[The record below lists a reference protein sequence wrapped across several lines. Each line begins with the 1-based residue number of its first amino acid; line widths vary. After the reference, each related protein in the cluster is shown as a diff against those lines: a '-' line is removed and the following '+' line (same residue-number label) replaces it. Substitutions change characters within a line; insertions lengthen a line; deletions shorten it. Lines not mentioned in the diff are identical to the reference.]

1 MKREKG
7 CLVALTGNPNVG
19 KSTVFNALTGMRQ
32 HTGNWPGKTVARAE
46 GSFTKNGRTIRLV
59 DLPGTYSLSAHS
71 PEEEITVDFIQKEHP
86 DAVIVICDSS
96 SPERGISLL
105 LQILEITSRVVLCAN
120 LSDEAK
126 KRGVILQKE
135 TLSFLLGVPVV
146 VTDARSKKGLD
157 QLIEAVFLAAQ
168 SPPQSV
174 LHPSYPPQVR
184 AALDALTPLLAETC
198 GKAAR
203 HYAIRS
209 LCSPQ
214 EAACSALP
222 SQAQKILSRLQ
233 KAPDFAVLSEQTAA
247 APVHTAERV
256 SKLAVIHRTAGPN
269 RKDALLDR
277 IFTGKV
283 SGILC
288 MLLLLFLIL
297 WITIS
302 GANAVSDLLSN
313 FLFSLESPLA
323 NMLAA
328 AGLPQ
333 SVCSLLTQ
341 GVYRVLAWVVSVML
355 PPMAIFFPLFTLLE
369 DFGYLPRVAFNLDA
383 AFQKAKTC
391 GKQALTICMGF
402 GCNAVGIT
410 GCRII
415 DSPRERSIARV
426 TNCLTPC
433 NGRFPF
439 LISVFTLFFL
449 SGQKGFASSLGAAGG
464 LCAVILLGISMT
476 FLTSA
481 LLSKTLYKGLPSAF
495 ALELPPYRRP
505 QIGKVIVRSVFDRT
519 IFVLGRAVVSAI
531 PAGFLIW
538 LAANIEIGGVTLLH
552 SITSFFDPLGRL
564 LGMDGVILTAFILG
578 FPANEIVM
586 PIIIMAYTASG
597 SLSAVEG
604 AGLYAL
610 LLQNGW
616 TPVTAVCVLLFS
628 LMHWPCAA
636 SCFTLYKESKSLRET
651 LTGILLPT
659 LCGALCCIVVSAIG
673 RLFF

>member
-19 KSTVFNALTGMRQ
+19 KSTVFNALTGMHQ

-46 GSFTKNGRTIRLV
+46 GSFTKGGKTVRLV

-71 PEEEITVDFIQKEHP
+71 PEEEITVDFIQKECP
-86 DAVIVICDSS
+86 DAVIVLCDCS

-105 LQILEITSRVVLCAN
+105 LQILEITNRVVLCAN

-126 KRGVILQKE
+126 KRGVTLQKE
-135 TLSFLLGVPVV
+135 KLSYLLGVPVV

-157 QLIEAVFLAAQ
+157 QLIQAVFAVAQ
-168 SPPQSV
+168 NPPQSV
-174 LHPSYPPQVR
+174 LYPTYPPQIKG
-184 AALDALTPLLAETC
+184 ALNMLIPLLADKY

-203 HYAIRS
+203 HHALR
-209 LCSPQ
+209 LL
-214 EAACSALP
+214 AALEEMDGGTLPPKAAQAVSELQTEMGCAAL
-222 SQAQKILSRLQ
+222 A
-233 KAPDFAVLSEQTAA
+233 EQIAA
-247 APVHTAERV
+247 APVLTAERV
-256 SKLAVIHRTAGPN
+256 SKLSVIHRTSEPN
-269 RKDALLDR
+269 RRDALLDR

-283 SGILC
+283 SGVLC

-302 GANAVSDLLSN
+302 GANAVSDLLAG
-313 FLFSLESPLA
+313 FLFSLETPLA
-323 NMLAA
+323 NALAA
-328 AGLPQ
+328 VGLPQ
-333 SVCSLLTQ
+333 SICALLSQ

-369 DFGYLPRVAFNLDA
+369 DLGYLPRVAFNLDA

-426 TNCLTPC
+426 TNCFTPC

-449 SGQKGFASSLGAAGG
+449 SGQKGLVSTLGAAGG
-464 LCAVILLGISMT
+464 LCVVILLGLLMT

-481 LLSKTLYKGLPSAF
+481 LLSKTIYKGLPSSF

-505 QIGKVIVRSVFDRT
+505 QIGKVIIRSVFDRT
-519 IFVLGRAVVSAI
+519 IFVLGRAVVCAI

-538 LAANIEIGGVTLLH
+538 LSANIKIDGVTLL
-552 SITSFFDPLGRL
+552 SIVTDFFDPLGRL
-564 LGMDGVILTAFILG
+564 LGMDGVIFTAFLLG

-597 SLSAVEG
+597 SLAAMQG
-604 AGLYAL
+604 AGLHAL
-610 LLQNGW
+610 LVQNGW

-628 LMHWPCAA
+628 LMHWPCAT

-651 LTGILLPT
+651 LVGILLPS
-659 LCGALCCIVVSAIG
+659 LVGALCCILVSAIG
-673 RLFF
+673 KLFF